1 MTIRSAEYS
10 DIDMSSGFRIDRLA
24 CEHITDVAELERLC
38 FCEPW
43 SEESLK
49 LLIGEQAMGLVA
61 LEGERVLGYVGMM
74 CVLDEGQITNVA
86 VRPDSRR
93 RGIGRALMDALEEYS
108 RQNGIIYLSLEVR
121 ESNCAARLLYAGC
134 GWNECGLRKGFYS
147 RPTENA
153 VIMTRKLS

>member
-1 MTIRSAEYS
+1 
-10 DIDMSSGFRIDRLA
+10 MSSDFKIGRLA
-24 CEHITDVAELERLC
+24 CEHITSVAELESLC

-43 SEESLK
+43 SAESLK
-49 LLIGEQAMGLVA
+49 LLLSERAMGLVA

-86 VRPDSRR
+86 VHPDSRR
-93 RGIGRALMDALEEYS
+93 RGIGRALMEALEEYS

-121 ESNCAARLLYAGC
+121 ESNHAARSLYAGC
-134 GWNECGLRKGFYS
+134 GWSECGLRKGFYS
-147 RPTENA
+147 HPVENA